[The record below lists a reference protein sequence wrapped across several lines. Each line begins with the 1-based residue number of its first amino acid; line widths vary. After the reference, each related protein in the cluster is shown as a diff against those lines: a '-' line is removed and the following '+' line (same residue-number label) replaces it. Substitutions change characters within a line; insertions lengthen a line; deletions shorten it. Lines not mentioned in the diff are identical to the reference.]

1 MNPTAPAA
9 ARVGRAFFERPV
21 TDVARDLLGRVVA
34 TGHGADRVAVRLT
47 EVEAYA
53 GTDDPASHAYR
64 GPTGRNAVMFREAGH
79 LYTYFVY
86 GMHWC
91 ANVVTGQVGVASA
104 VLLRSGEVLAGLDLA
119 RSRRP
124 GQARDRLLARGPAG
138 LATCLGLAAGANGA
152 DLCAP
157 AGWIGLFEGSPPAA
171 AVRTGPRVG
180 VAVAADLP
188 LRYWIDGDPTVSAY
202 RAWTPRRR
210 SRTAHE
216 R

>member
-1 MNPTAPAA
+1 M
-9 ARVGRAFFERPV
+9 F
-21 TDVARDLLGRVVA
+21 
-34 TGHGADRVAVRLT
+34 GA
-47 EVEAYA
+47 
-53 GTDDPASHAYR
+53 
-64 GPTGRNAVMFREAGH
+64 AGH

-91 ANVVTGQVGVASA
+91 ANIVTGQVGVASA

-210 SRTAHE
+210 TPAGARALTRHRRPPARKRARDGRRSGAPGAARAAG
-216 R
+216 